1 MITKIAVWIKHR
13 AQIFFLWVLVKLG
26 IYKGPQG

>member
-1 MITKIAVWIKHR
+1 MITKIVTWIKYR
-13 AQIFFLWVLVKLG
+13 AAIIFLWVLVKLG